1 MSEPILIRVLD
12 VIGRPLA
19 VDTADGQRVHDKI
32 APLLIEGK
40 KIVLSFDGIT
50 MVITAFLNTA
60 IGQLYGDKK
69 LSEGKV
75 DSHLEVKGLLPVFQS
90 TLEKSRELS
99 KAYFKDPERFKKAI
113 QEVMG
118 NEEQGN

>member
-32 APLLIEGK
+32 APQLREGGK
-40 KIVLSFDGIT
+40 VLLSFEGVT
-50 MVITAFLNTA
+50 MVITAFFNSA
-60 IGQLYGDKK
+60 IGQLYGEFPED
-69 LSEGKV
+69 KV
-75 DSHLEVKGLLPVFQS
+75 DSQVEVRDLLPVFNS
-90 TLEKSRELS
+90 TLDKSRELS
-99 KAYFKDPERFKKAI
+99 KSFFKDPERLKKAI

-118 NEEQGN
+118 NEE

>member
-19 VDTADGQRVHDKI
+19 VDTADGQRIHDKI

-40 KIVLSFDGIT
+40 KVVISFDGIT

-75 DSHLEVKGLLPVFQS
+75 DSQLEVKGLLPVFHS

-99 KAYFKDPERFKKAI
+99 KAYFKDPERLKKAI